1 MFLRKGYKYNK
12 KQDRYTLRAT
22 NAVDPATSKRAWF
35 NNTVP
40 CKGGK
45 TLNAA
50 IPEKEDSNGTD
61 CS

>member
-12 KQDRYTLRAT
+12 EQDRYTLRAT

-35 NNTVP
+35 NNTMP
-40 CKGGK
+40 GKGGK

-50 IPEKEDSNGTD
+50 IPEKEDSNGVD
-61 CS
+61 RS

>member
-1 MFLRKGYKYNK
+1 MYLRKGYKYDR
-12 KQDRYTLRAT
+12 KQDRYTLKAT
-22 NAVDPATSKRAWF
+22 NAVDAATSKRAWF

-50 IPEKEDSNGTD
+50 IVREEQNGSN

>member
-1 MFLRKGYKYNK
+1 MYMRKGYKYNR

-22 NAVDPATSKRAWF
+22 NATDPATSNRAWF

-50 IPEKEDSNGTD
+50 IVHKEDQDGSD

>member
-1 MFLRKGYKYNK
+1 MYMRKGYKYNK
-12 KQDRYTLRAT
+12 EQDRYTLRAT

-40 CKGGK
+40 CKGGA

-50 IPEKEDSNGTD
+50 IVNREDQDGSVR
-61 CS
+61 S

>member
-1 MFLRKGYKYNK
+1 MYLRKGYKYNR

-22 NAVDPATSKRAWF
+22 NAVDPAISKRAWF

-50 IPEKEDSNGTD
+50 IVREEQNGSD
-61 CS
+61 CP